1 MIGYSIP
8 SRVNSSSRAISIL
21 LSLPLAGVPDS
32 LQFDDA
38 ATFAVPPARFYH
50 AYRMTTSSGP
60 LQNETPEGRE
70 FFPALARKSVGRDF
84 LLLAEVSPA
93 MIWMADLHGRC
104 TYVNWAW
111 LKFRGR
117 TVEQELGKGYLSAIH
132 PEDLKGCLST
142 ASRAYPARKP
152 FLVRYRALRADG
164 QYCPVE
170 DVARPWFDA
179 D

>member
-1 MIGYSIP
+1 
-8 SRVNSSSRAISIL
+8 
-21 LSLPLAGVPDS
+21 
-32 LQFDDA
+32 
-38 ATFAVPPARFYH
+38 
-50 AYRMTTSSGP
+50 
-60 LQNETPEGRE
+60 
-70 FFPALARKSVGRDF
+70 
-84 LLLAEVSPA
+84 

-132 PEDLKGCLST
+132 PADLKGCLST

-170 DVARPWFDA
+170 DVASPWFDA
-179 D
+179 DSKTGGYMGCVKILDPRDAPGDDALRRLSLLTPREREVLALIADGNATKAVAAMLRISYKTADSHRTRLQRKLDLHDTATMVRFAVRSGLV